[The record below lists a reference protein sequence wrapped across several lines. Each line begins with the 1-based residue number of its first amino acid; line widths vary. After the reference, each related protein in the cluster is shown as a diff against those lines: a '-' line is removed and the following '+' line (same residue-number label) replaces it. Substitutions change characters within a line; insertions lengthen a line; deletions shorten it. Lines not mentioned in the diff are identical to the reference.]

1 MKTIL
6 IACAVTFATI
16 AVSTSAMASAVPD
29 LDAVSVVNAKNVGV
43 IQVADKKDKH
53 KRKASK
59 IGYVPSPRLVAGPKH
74 KRIKSSV
81 EKAGKP
87 TPTFGTAKKNPDVGV
102 IERKA
107 PHYKRKSPRQC
118 RKGQTAGCK
127 NK

>member
-6 IACAVTFATI
+6 IACALTF

-29 LDAVSVVNAKNVGV
+29 LDAVTVVNSKNADV

-59 IGYVPSPRLVAGPKH
+59 IGYVPSPRLVVGPRH
-74 KRIKSSV
+74 KRTKSMVDNAST
-81 EKAGKP
+81 P
-87 TPTFGTAKKNPDVGV
+87 TPTYGTAKKPDGEVL
-102 IERKA
+102 ERKR

-118 RKGQTAGCK
+118 KKGQTAKCK
-127 NK
+127 FK